1 MVHMTRIGYAPGCF
15 DLFHIGH
22 LNLLR
27 QAKAQCDFLIAG
39 VVADEVLIAHKG
51 VIPVVPLAERLEIV
65 RNVRYV
71 DAAFPA
77 MTADK
82 LEIWRT
88 LQFDVVFKGDDWH
101 GTKKGERLERDFKA
115 VGVEV
120 VYFPY
125 TTSNS
130 SSALRQKLRAI
141 DAVARN
147 DMRTA
152 DCSSFAAVWEN
163 MTKGGSRSINPV
175 WPMGD

>member
-1 MVHMTRIGYAPGCF
+1 MFPHALTKVC
-15 DLFHIGH
+15 
-22 LNLLR
+22 
-27 QAKAQCDFLIAG
+27 
-39 VVADEVLIAHKG
+39 
-51 VIPVVPLAERLEIV
+51 
-65 RNVRYV
+65 NVRYV

-101 GTKKGERLERDFKA
+101 GTKKGDRLERDFKA

-125 TTSNS
+125 TASNS

-141 DAVARN
+141 DAVAAMTCGPRIAPRSQPSG
-147 DMRTA
+147 RT
-152 DCSSFAAVWEN
+152 
-163 MTKGGSRSINPV
+163 
-175 WPMGD
+175 

>member
-1 MVHMTRIGYAPGCF
+1 MTRTGYAPGCF
-15 DLFHIGH
+15 DLFHIDH
-22 LNLLR
+22 LNMLR

-51 VIPVVPLAERLEIV
+51 VTPVIPLAERLELV

-71 DAAFPA
+71 DAAFPM
-77 MTADK
+77 MTADE

-88 LQFDVVFKGDDWH
+88 LQFDVVFKSDDWR
-101 GTKKGERLERDFKA
+101 GTEKGERLERDFKA

-120 VYFPY
+120 VYFRY
-125 TTSNS
+125 TMSNS
-130 SSALRQKLRAI
+130 STALRQKLRAI

-152 DCSSFAAVWEN
+152 DCSSFAAAWKN
-163 MTKGGSRSINPV
+163 MTEGSRRSINPV
-175 WPMGD
+175 WPTGD